1 MPLRPPRAR
10 RALLLVPILAAFAA
24 GRAAAV
30 EAPTGVVFG
39 AGVGGGVELGVGEE
53 KAGLAESELLLGW
66 EHAATGLRPELA
78 FGLGLAPDTHV
89 ALRPGIRWVAP
100 ELPIQLRLAADWSNA
115 RGDRGW
121 RWLLLGAAFELR
133 WTSAFSL
140 FAGLDLG
147 FPLAS
152 GAGLP
157 LLARGGAAF
166 RF

>member
-1 MPLRPPRAR
+1 MPSPSYPAR
-10 RALLLVPILAAFAA
+10 TAQVLLSLLVALAA

-39 AGVGGGVELGVGEE
+39 AGVGGGVELGVGDE

-66 EHAATGLRPELA
+66 EHAASGVRPELA
-78 FGLGLAPDTHV
+78 FGLGLAPDTHI
-89 ALRPGIRWVAP
+89 ALRPGLRWVAP
-100 ELPIQLRLAADWSNA
+100 ELPIQVRIAADWSNA
-115 RGDRGW
+115 RGGKGW

-133 WTSAFSL
+133 WTSGFSL

-147 FPLAS
+147 FPLAAD
-152 GAGLP
+152 AGLP
-157 LLARGGAAF
+157 LVARGGAAF